1 MNNIKKEVKE
11 KISKYSKK
19 KYLDRYIE
27 NEFLKENGDAN
38 IYIKLNSKE
47 ELFDSRTVDNQKD
60 LNNSIYEF
68 IDSKSSILSSD
79 IQINFY
85 VLGLSLSN
93 EERAEVKNLLKEH
106 YAIEFYKKQ
115 KEHKRV
121 ELKVFRL
128 LLIGV
133 IFTILYAL
141 TLKYSNY
148 DLFNE
153 ILLFIASFSIWEAFD
168 FILYDLIDIKRER
181 EFITQKLLIDI
192 YFSKDEGMMQ

>member
-1 MNNIKKEVKE
+1 MKNIKKEVRE
-11 KISKYSKK
+11 KIKEYSNK
-19 KYLDRYIE
+19 KYLDGYIKQ
-27 NEFLKENGDAN
+27 EFLTDNHDAN
-38 IYIKLNSKE
+38 IYIKLNSKD
-47 ELFDSRTVDNQKD
+47 ELFDSRTIENQKD
-60 LNNSIYEF
+60 LNSNIYEF
-68 IDSKSSILSSD
+68 LDSKSAILSSD

-93 EERAEVKNLLKEH
+93 EEKDEVKNLIKEH

-121 ELKVFRL
+121 EIKVFRL
-128 LLIGV
+128 LLIGIV
-133 IFTILYAL
+133 FTILYAL
-141 TLKYSNY
+141 TLKFSNY

-181 EFITQKLLIDI
+181 EVITQKLLIDT
-192 YFSKDEGMMQ
+192 YFSKEEGKI

>member
-1 MNNIKKEVKE
+1 MDK
-11 KISKYSKK
+11 
-19 KYLDRYIE
+19 YIE
-27 NEFLKENGDAN
+27 NEFLKETGDAN